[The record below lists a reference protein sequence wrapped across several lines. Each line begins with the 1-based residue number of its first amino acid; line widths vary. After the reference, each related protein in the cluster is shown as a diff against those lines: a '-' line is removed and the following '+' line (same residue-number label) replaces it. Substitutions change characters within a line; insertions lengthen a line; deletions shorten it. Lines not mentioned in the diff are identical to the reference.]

1 MIILKFQH
9 KISSFLE
16 SGETESDHLS
26 YLEMIVDALPR
37 RRIISAAQ
45 SAAVSKPASVAQ
57 ETSRS
62 SSDLNEV
69 SAQGHASAHA
79 SAGHD
84 EDEEKQDYVQ
94 VGGGEDAAMMSSLVH
109 QVKDFF
115 PDLGDG
121 YIELCLLSSQK
132 QLETVINF
140 LLESNPPPAL
150 LDVRQDL
157 KRTDPEF
164 GVIEAKLTGKSAPS
178 LAVANPEAKLD
189 PSKVWVGKKPQE
201 KHYDPQIL
209 KRDTALAEKTK
220 KIANMIVEE
229 EEIMA
234 GMTPFLKLDEYDD
247 DYNDEFEDYEPF
259 SVKDSGQG
267 DDPDSIRQQNRLM
280 LAREAEEAFWESMK
294 NVNHSRPVN
303 NGEEIDEDEPDT
315 KEFNPN
321 KMRAP
326 IRTGAN
332 ATASAGGQQKQQPS
346 DKQKQQPSDKQGKK
360 NGQANWKK
368 PASGAP
374 GAAEDAPPMTKEQ
387 ELRAR
392 ARSAKNKAKVGNHH
406 RKDRALKKQG

>member
-1 MIILKFQH
+1 MKFQY

-37 RRIISAAQ
+37 RRIISSAE
-45 SAAVSKPASVAQ
+45 SAAGSKKI
-57 ETSRS
+57 SRS
-62 SSDLNEV
+62 SPDFQEDPTT
-69 SAQGHASAHA
+69 GHASAHA
-79 SAGHD
+79 SADHD
-84 EDEEKQDYVQ
+84 EDEEKQDFSQ
-94 VGGGEDAAMMSSLVH
+94 LGGGEDAAMLSSLVH

-115 PDLGDG
+115 PDLGNG
-121 YIELCLLSSQK
+121 YIELCLLSSQQ

-150 LDVRQDL
+150 LGVRQDL

-164 GVIEAKLTGKSAPS
+164 AAVETKLTGKSAPAS
-178 LAVANPEAKLD
+178 GPEAATPEAKLD
-189 PSKVWVGKKPQE
+189 PSRVWVGKKPQE
-201 KHYDPQIL
+201 KRYDPQIV

-220 KIANMIVEE
+220 KIAKMIVEE

-280 LAREAEEAFWESMK
+280 LAREAEDAFWESMK
-294 NVNHSRPVN
+294 NANHSRPVN

-326 IRTGAN
+326 IRSGASG
-332 ATASAGGQQKQQPS
+332 AAGQQKQQQPD
-346 DKQKQQPSDKQGKK
+346 DKQPKK
-360 NGQANWKK
+360 KGQANFKK
-368 PASGAP
+368 PASG
-374 GAAEDAPPMTKEQ
+374 GAAGAGSTASEAGASAGTAGAPPMTKEQ

-392 ARSAKNKAKVGNHH
+392 ARSAKNKGKVGNHN